1 MNLVN
6 GKVVNIMQ
14 ARKLFGEELKVINVG
29 LKIFYEDLKKQGVKT
44 VHVNYQPPPK
54 LEEDLKRALEKV
66 L

>member
-1 MNLVN
+1 
-6 GKVVNIMQ
+6 MQ
-14 ARKLFGEELKVINVG
+14 ARKLFGEELKVVNVG